1 MVGCGAKV
9 LGPIK
14 VGNNVKIGANAVV
27 TKNVEDNV
35 TVLGIPGKIVNKNKM
50 MIDNVMLN

>member
-14 VGNNVKIGANAVV
+14 IGDNVKIGANAVV
-27 TKNVEDNV
+27 LKDIESDA
-35 TVLGIPGKIVNKNKM
+35 TVVGIPPRKIIKK
-50 MIDNVMLN
+50 